1 MNNKLIADIERNR
14 KRNYLLGHVV
24 PELEK
29 LVKNSGT
36 FTKVESID
44 ALNEIKDKL
53 VLLNDELKNTY
64 VMAKRMRREL
74 DECCIHEV
82 LIKRENYYECAI
94 CGECFK
100 LENIDFNT
108 FLVECL
114 EPDYYLYNV
123 ILSDVISDIAMNN
136 KDIFD
141 VFEDTLYEKYKE
153 YDREDNLLVYRRS
166 R

>member
-1 MNNKLIADIERNR
+1 MNNKLIVDMERNK

-24 PELEK
+24 PELEG
-29 LVKNSGT
+29 LIKNCGT
-36 FTKVESID
+36 FTKVESIE
-44 ALNEIKDKL
+44 ALNKIKDKL

-82 LIKRENYYECAI
+82 LIKRDNYYECAI

-100 LENIDFNT
+100 FENIDFNA

-114 EPDYYLYNV
+114 ETDYYLYNV
-123 ILSDVISDIAMNN
+123 ILSDIISDIAM
-136 KDIFD
+136 KDEDIFN
-141 VFEDTLYEKYKE
+141 VFEDMLYERYKVHN
-153 YDREDNLLVYRRS
+153 DIDNLLVYRRT